1 MTRNGGD
8 PVTPAITRP
17 RPPWS
22 RRRTASLLVGLLLA
36 GISLAGCDLGPPGE
50 PAQPLPAPAPLP
62 ANGSTGRDMCGQ
74 APSGLEH
81 SVEGPGSRRFEIT
94 RQQLKVIGKHLIE
107 VFCHQGLWRQDAG
120 FGFNY
125 EKDPNKAFVLIG
137 PGRTGLTARQI
148 LDRLLGRG

>member
-1 MTRNGGD
+1 MTQNGGEPMT
-8 PVTPAITRP
+8 PVIART

-22 RRRTASLLVGLLLA
+22 CRVTASLLAGLLLA
-36 GISLAGCDLGPPGE
+36 GISLAGCDAGPAGE
-50 PAQPLPAPAPLP
+50 PTQPVPAPLP
-62 ANGSTGRDMCGQ
+62 ASGPRIRDMCGQ
-74 APSGLEH
+74 TPSGGEH

-94 RQQLKVIGKHLIE
+94 RQQLKVIMKHLIE
-107 VFCHQGLWRQDAG
+107 VYCHQGLWRQDAG

-148 LDRLLGRG
+148 LDRLLGHA